1 MYRFYYKYFP
11 IYLEIFILEKQ
22 SSFFMY
28 KINFKSNPSKKDRID
43 KNNQLIKFINKI
55 NDYFDAYFYDK
66 KTISPPEY
74 IVYGTPFQKSIWNTL
89 TIIPF
94 GSTISY
100 QELGIFAGYDANYSR
115 AVGNACNKNPIPIII
130 PCHRVVGKNHQ
141 LFGFSGGIEIKKW
154 LLEHEGCKI

>member
-11 IYLEIFILEKQ
+11 IYLEILILEKQ
-22 SSFFMY
+22 SSFFIY
-28 KINFKSNPSKKDRID
+28 KINFISKPKKARID

-66 KTISPPEY
+66 KAISPPKYE
-74 IVYGTPFQKSIWNTL
+74 VYGTPFQKNIWNTL
-89 TIIPF
+89 TKIPF
-94 GSTISY
+94 GSTVSY
-100 QELGIFAGYDANYSR
+100 KELGILSGYNSNYSR
-115 AVGNACNKNPIPIII
+115 AVGNACNRNPIPIVV